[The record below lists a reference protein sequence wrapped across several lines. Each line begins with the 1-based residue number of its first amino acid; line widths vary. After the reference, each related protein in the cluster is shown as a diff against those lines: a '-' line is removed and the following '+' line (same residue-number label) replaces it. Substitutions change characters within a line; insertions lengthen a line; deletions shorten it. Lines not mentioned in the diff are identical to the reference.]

1 MNSDRDEYSPDP
13 DEEVS
18 DAELD
23 SATGGSIINDL
34 QLQPGDSGASPSAS
48 DLLG

>member
-1 MNSDRDEYSPDP
+1 MNSAPDHSTPDP

-23 SATGGSIINDL
+23 SATGGTIIGDY
-34 QLQPGDSGASPSAS
+34 QLQPGDSGSSPSAS